1 MKFLQANGSKLTI
14 PTLGLLLAVLFS
26 NTSALAATAPTPSP
40 SPSPVATPTASE
52 LPKVSPVYS
61 NTNVPLIRSITTSTE
76 KIEGQFNL
84 RLKMVVRIN
93 RNTLNSAAV
102 VFSPKTLDRKAVD
115 PIFMPPCAKLNNIS
129 LATLTPSGDLTSL
142 QTRVIDG
149 DWFLET
155 HVFTSATKLPAG
167 QDICPG
173 QYVITAINIVDSA
186 KKTLNISANL
196 ASTFTTATGTGKAP
210 TTGTTS
216 SKVTYNDIP
225 AQTSNIWTNYLELAP
240 CPQAVNVNPIVTV
253 VPGKTTIVNG
263 RSQTTP
269 PTTKTE
275 IPSTPAA
282 LRTTCNHTADFAKIY
297 LSVVINTAGGG
308 TGETKNSGST
318 LLPVVD
324 YASQTKVALDEN
336 QTMKKQLEV
345 LTKQVDGMK
354 RTIEIYKTG
363 GIPSEDG
370 TNTGATA
377 VDYKAKAKAL
387 QAKVNALTKQIK
399 ALKGSKAASKPATKI
414 AVPTKRPT
422 MTSRPTPSQSSS
434 RSGGSG
440 GWRANSN
447 SNATP
452 KPNN

>member
-1 MKFLQANGSKLTI
+1 MKFLQANGSRLTI

-26 NTSALAATAPTPSP
+26 NTYAVAATAPTPSP
-40 SPSPVATPTASE
+40 SPVATPAASA

-84 RLKMVVRIN
+84 RLQMVVRIN
-93 RNTLNSAAV
+93 RNTLNSASI

-115 PIFMPPCAKLNNIS
+115 PLFMPPCAKLNNIS
-129 LATLTPSGDLTSL
+129 LTTLTPSGDLTSL
-142 QTRVIDG
+142 QTRTIDG

-196 ASTFTTATGTGKAP
+196 ASTFTTAPSTGRAP

-225 AQTSNIWTNYLELAP
+225 AQTSNIWTNYLELAA

-275 IPSTPAA
+275 IPATPAA
-282 LRTTCNHTADFAKIY
+282 LRTTCNHTADFAKTY
-297 LSVVINTAGGG
+297 LSIVISTAAGSS
-308 TGETKNSGST
+308 GETKNSGST

-345 LTKQVDGMK
+345 LTKQVEGMK
-354 RTIEIYKTG
+354 RTIDIYKTG
-363 GIPSEDG
+363 GIPEDDGSG
-370 TNTGATA
+370 TADSGA
-377 VDYKAKAKAL
+377 VNYKAKAKAL
-387 QAKVNALTKQIK
+387 QAKVNSLTKQIK
-399 ALKGSKAASKPATKI
+399 ALKGAKAVSKPAAKV

-422 MTSRPTPSQSSS
+422 VTSRPTPNQSSS
-434 RSGGSG
+434 RSGGN
-440 GWRANSN
+440 GWRSNSN
-447 SNATP
+447 SNSTP
-452 KPNN
+452 RPNNQ

>member
-1 MKFLQANGSKLTI
+1 
-14 PTLGLLLAVLFS
+14 
-26 NTSALAATAPTPSP
+26 
-40 SPSPVATPTASE
+40 
-52 LPKVSPVYS
+52 
-61 NTNVPLIRSITTSTE
+61 
-76 KIEGQFNL
+76 
-84 RLKMVVRIN
+84 
-93 RNTLNSAAV
+93 
-102 VFSPKTLDRKAVD
+102 
-115 PIFMPPCAKLNNIS
+115 
-129 LATLTPSGDLTSL
+129 
-142 QTRVIDG
+142 
-149 DWFLET
+149 
-155 HVFTSATKLPAG
+155 VFTSVTKLPAG

-196 ASTFTTATGTGKAP
+196 ASTFTTAPSTGKAP
-210 TTGTTS
+210 TTGATS
-216 SKVTYNDIP
+216 SKVTYNDTP
-225 AQTSNIWTNYLELAP
+225 AQTSNIWTNYLELAA
-240 CPQAVNVNPIVTV
+240 CPQAINVNPIVTV

-282 LRTTCNHTADFAKIY
+282 LRTTCNHTADFAKTY
-297 LSVVINTAGGG
+297 LSVVINNAGGG

-336 QTMKKQLEV
+336 QTMKRQLEV

-370 TNTGATA
+370 TGTGAAA

-387 QAKVNALTKQIK
+387 QAKVNSLTKQIK
-399 ALKGSKAASKPATKI
+399 ALKGAKAVSKPAAKV
-414 AVPTKRPT
+414 AVPTKKPT

-434 RSGGSG
+434 RSGGN
-440 GWRANSN
+440 GWRSNSN
-447 SNATP
+447 SNSTP
-452 KPNN
+452 RPNNQ

>member
-1 MKFLQANGSKLTI
+1 MKSSRANGLKRTI

-26 NTSALAATAPTPSP
+26 NTAAVAATAPTPSP
-40 SPSPVATPTASE
+40 SPVATPAASG
-52 LPKVSPVYS
+52 LPKVSPVFS
-61 NTNVPLIRSITTSTE
+61 NTNVPLIRSITTSAE
-76 KIEGQFNL
+76 KTEGQFNF
-84 RLKMVVRIN
+84 RLEMVVRIN
-93 RNTLNSAAV
+93 RNTLNSASI
-102 VFSPKTLDRKAVD
+102 VFSPKTLDRKAID

-142 QTRVIDG
+142 QTRTIDG

-155 HVFTSATKLPAG
+155 HVFTSVTKLPAG

-173 QYVITAINIVDSA
+173 QYVITAINLVDSA

-196 ASTFTTATGTGKAP
+196 ASTFTAVPSTGRAP
-210 TTGTTS
+210 TTGSTS

-225 AQTSNIWTNYLELAP
+225 AQTSNIWTNYLELAT
-240 CPQAVNVNPIVTV
+240 CPQAVNVNPIVTE
-253 VPGKTTIVNG
+253 VPGRTTIVNG

-275 IPSTPAA
+275 IPATPAA
-282 LRTTCNHTADFAKIY
+282 LRTTCNHTADFAKTY
-297 LSVVINTAGGG
+297 LSIVINTAAGSS
-308 TGETKNSGST
+308 GETRNSGST

-336 QTMKKQLEV
+336 QTMKRQLEV
-345 LTKQVDGMK
+345 LTKQVEGMK

-363 GIPSEDG
+363 EIPSEDG
-370 TNTGATA
+370 ASTGAAA
-377 VDYKAKAKAL
+377 VDYKAKAKVL
-387 QAKVNALTKQIK
+387 QAKVNSLTKQIK
-399 ALKGSKAASKPATKI
+399 ALKGSKAVSKPAAKA

-434 RSGGSG
+434 RSSGG
-440 GWRANSN
+440 GWRSNSN
-447 SNATP
+447 SNSTP
-452 KPNN
+452 RPNNQ

>member
-1 MKFLQANGSKLTI
+1 
-14 PTLGLLLAVLFS
+14 
-26 NTSALAATAPTPSP
+26 
-40 SPSPVATPTASE
+40 
-52 LPKVSPVYS
+52 
-61 NTNVPLIRSITTSTE
+61 
-76 KIEGQFNL
+76 
-84 RLKMVVRIN
+84 
-93 RNTLNSAAV
+93 
-102 VFSPKTLDRKAVD
+102 
-115 PIFMPPCAKLNNIS
+115 
-129 LATLTPSGDLTSL
+129 
-142 QTRVIDG
+142 
-149 DWFLET
+149 
-155 HVFTSATKLPAG
+155 
-167 QDICPG
+167 
-173 QYVITAINIVDSA
+173 
-186 KKTLNISANL
+186 
-196 ASTFTTATGTGKAP
+196 
-210 TTGTTS
+210 
-216 SKVTYNDIP
+216 
-225 AQTSNIWTNYLELAP
+225 
-240 CPQAVNVNPIVTV
+240 
-253 VPGKTTIVNG
+253 VNG

-308 TGETKNSGST
+308 ETRNSGSA

-336 QTMKKQLEV
+336 QTMKRQLEV

-370 TNTGATA
+370 TTTGATA

-399 ALKGSKAASKPATKI
+399 ALKGSKAVSKPAAKI

>member
-1 MKFLQANGSKLTI
+1 MKFSRAIGLKLTI

-26 NTSALAATAPTPSP
+26 NTSAVAATAPTPSP
-40 SPSPVATPTASE
+40 SPVAKPTATE

-84 RLKMVVRIN
+84 RLQMVVRIN
-93 RNTLNSAAV
+93 RNTLNSAAI

-142 QTRVIDG
+142 QTRTIDG

-155 HVFTSATKLPAG
+155 HVFTSVTKLPAG

-196 ASTFTTATGTGKAP
+196 ASTFTTAPSTGKAP
-210 TTGTTS
+210 TTGATS
-216 SKVTYNDIP
+216 SKVTYNDTP
-225 AQTSNIWTNYLELAP
+225 AQTSNIWTNYLELAA
-240 CPQAVNVNPIVTV
+240 CPQAINVNPIVTV

-282 LRTTCNHTADFAKIY
+282 LRTTCNHTADFAKTY
-297 LSVVINTAGGG
+297 LSVVINNAGGG

-336 QTMKKQLEV
+336 QTMKRQLEV

-370 TNTGATA
+370 TGTGAAA

-387 QAKVNALTKQIK
+387 QAKVNSLTKQIK
-399 ALKGSKAASKPATKI
+399 ALKGAKAVSKPAAKV
-414 AVPTKRPT
+414 AVPTKKPT

-434 RSGGSG
+434 RSGGN
-440 GWRANSN
+440 GWRSNSN
-447 SNATP
+447 SNSTP
-452 KPNN
+452 RPNNQ